1 MVGDNQT
8 RVTRILAEIDADT
21 GSIDASTEELFSLV
35 YADLKRMAAR
45 FMRRERLGHT
55 LQPAALIHEAYAKL
69 ADSSKIQWRGRT
81 HFLSVGAR
89 VMRRVL
95 IEHARAHGRQKRGG
109 GWRRV
114 TLAESV
120 MPGFDRNLDP
130 EDLLW
135 LNDALEKLDRFDER
149 QARVVELRFFGG
161 LTVSEV
167 ADSLGVSKRTVEG
180 DWTHARAWLKRE
192 LHRRE
197 KP

>member
-1 MVGDNQT
+1 MDDIQT
-8 RVTRILAEIDADT
+8 RVTHILAEIDAEA
-21 GSIDASTEELFSLV
+21 GSIEDSAEELFSLV
-35 YADLKRMAAR
+35 YDELKRVAR
-45 FMRRERLGHT
+45 GLMRRERPGHT
-55 LQPAALIHEAYAKL
+55 LQPTALVHEAYAKL
-69 ADSSKIQWRGRT
+69 VDSSRVQWRGRT

-95 IEHARAHGRQKRGG
+95 VEHARAHGREKRGA

-120 MPGFDRNLDP
+120 LPGLDSNLDP

-135 LNDALEKLDRFDER
+135 LNAALEKLDRADER

-161 LTVSEV
+161 FTVSEV
-167 ADSLGVSKRTVEG
+167 AEALGVSKRTVEG
-180 DWTHARAWLKRE
+180 DWTHARAWLRRE

-197 KP
+197 TP